1 MLDSYIKIDDIKK
14 LLDET
19 VSINGLIKKSDFQK
33 AITMIEEFRKPEI
46 KPKNRIK
53 NRLHLISMI
62 DSYKKNILD
71 KKVKI
76 LVYTDSVGCTACK
89 LNLYDWKLR
98 IDSLHDNPDLSFIFF
113 VHAQHTNQF
122 SNRLRGEAFNYPIFF
137 DEKNI
142 IEKLN
147 HFPKDYRLQT
157 FLLDSNNH
165 VVLIGNPLGNESMW
179 NLYKEEIKKLTKTKI
194 SNDET

>member
-71 KKVKI
+71 KKVKPEI
-76 LVYTDSVGCTACK
+76 IIYMERL
-89 LNLYDWKLR
+89 
-98 IDSLHDNPDLSFIFF
+98 
-113 VHAQHTNQF
+113 TNMNF
-122 SNRLRGEAFNYPIFF
+122 SNRRIELFKTDHWGEG
-137 DEKNI
+137 DENERIDISDIVLDGKTFTLKTGESIVFPANAPHALTAV
-142 IEKLN
+142 EK
-147 HFPKDYRLQT
+147 FKM
-157 FLLDSNNH
+157 LLT
-165 VVLIGNPLGNESMW
+165 M
-179 NLYKEEIKKLTKTKI
+179 IKG
-194 SNDET
+194 